1 MLVTALSSAHG
12 KTVTHT
18 ARAMTVSALL
28 YFTHSLQDK
37 DNLIFNCTDLKLS
50 LSQYKAVALA
60 RGLSGGLGLALCFL
74 LLAILL
80 LVTKNKTWENFSKR
94 LSLGIILSTAAYMML
109 VAAGTWYKHPPPDQ
123 SIPCTVVG
131 VLHFY
136 SEIAM
141 RLFYILTFLSLL
153 FQVLRS
159 AFPDT
164 FMAQVQRNFK
174 KRNSHKQ
181 WEVGLFIVIPL
192 LPSLMVWEP
201 FLPGVTSYGSHGT
214 SCWLHY
220 ELNTTDCKEKG
231 GSTQSIYVW
240 VLISA
245 SALIVCLSVMLTLA
259 ALCHVYLK
267 FRGTKIATNIRKAL
281 LNLGIVLLVV
291 FIAILGILYSTLL
304 STYARYLGF
313 ASWVQGEIGSPLFA
327 IINMILMV
335 LYIHYT
341 AFAEA
346 CCRAIT
352 KTHLQTNKTEQ
363 CTNPSSVWDHRNVPS
378 VTYYSPPLESGI
390 RSISTEQTPI
400 VTSNMRALYDAIN
413 SS

>member
-1 MLVTALSSAHG
+1 M
-12 KTVTHT
+12 TVT
-18 ARAMTVSALL
+18 SLL
-28 YFTHSLQDK
+28 YLLRSFQDK
-37 DNLIFNCTDLKLS
+37 DNLIFNCTGLKLS
-50 LSQYKAVALA
+50 PSQYKAVALA
-60 RGLSGGLGLALCFL
+60 RGLSGGLGLAICCL

-80 LVTKNKTWENFSKR
+80 LVTKKKSWENLSKR
-94 LSLGIILSTAAYMML
+94 LSLGIILSTAVYLTL

-136 SEIAM
+136 FEVTLL
-141 RLFYILTFLSLL
+141 LFYIITFLSLL

-174 KRNSHKQ
+174 KRNSHKR

-201 FLPGVTSYGSHGT
+201 FLPGVTSYGRHGT

-220 ELNTTDCKEKG
+220 ELNTTDCKEKDN
-231 GSTQSIYVW
+231 STHSIFVW

-245 SALIVCLSVMLTLA
+245 LALILCLSVILTPA
-259 ALCHVYLK
+259 ALCHLYLK
-267 FRGTKIATNIRKAL
+267 FQSTKIATNIRKAL

-291 FIAILGILYSTLL
+291 FIAILGIVYSTLL

-313 ASWVQGEIGSPLFA
+313 ASWVQGEIGNPLFA
-327 IINMILMV
+327 IVTMILMV
-335 LYIHYT
+335 LYIHYST
-341 AFAEA
+341 LLEV
-346 CCRAIT
+346 CCRRNAAA
-352 KTHLQTNKTEQ
+352 KTQLQVVNNTEQ
-363 CTNPSSVWDHRNVPS
+363 GTNPSSVWDHRNVPS
-378 VTYYSPPLESGI
+378 ITVYSAPLESGI

-400 VTSNMRALYDAIN
+400 ATSNMRVLYDAIN
-413 SS
+413 TN